1 MKSVKIINER
11 GRGRPRKGEEHSSE
25 ELLAAALKNFAEM
38 GFDKASMR
46 AIASDAG
53 VDVALISYR
62 FGSKLGLWTTIIENV
77 GEETVEETRQ
87 SIKEAARF
95 PAGEAQNYLWQRIVD
110 QICRRPHFSQLL
122 VSEVVTNA
130 DPQRVAII
138 ADKLARPVFET
149 LRPFLHANKSSSS
162 IANIDPGLAVFATIS
177 MVGLMSS
184 TPGFL
189 AIVTGESKDEKI
201 LKDELKIL
209 VTRLWS

>member
-1 MKSVKIINER
+1 MKRVKTSNER
-11 GRGRPRKGEEHSSE
+11 GRGRPKKGEEHSSE
-25 ELLAAALKNFAEM
+25 ELLAAALKNFAEI

-62 FGSKLGLWTTIIENV
+62 YGSKLGLWTRIIEHV
-77 GEETVEETRQ
+77 GAEAVEEASQ
-87 SIKEAARF
+87 NVQDASQL
-95 PAGEAQNYLWQRIVD
+95 PPGEAQKYLWQCLVD

-130 DPQRVAII
+130 DPDRVAII
-138 ADKLARPVFET
+138 ADKIARPVFET
-149 LRPFLHANKSSSS
+149 LRPFLQTNGSSGLASRV
-162 IANIDPGLAVFATIS
+162 DLGLAVFATIS

-189 AIVTGESKDEKI
+189 AIVTGHSKDEDT
-201 LKDELKIL
+201 LKDELKIM
-209 VTRLWS
+209 VSKLWA